1 MIDVMTQ
8 EREANGKYKDLKDF
22 MGRLTSKE
30 INKRTIE
37 NLIKSGALDS
47 LVREKTADACLSGCT

>member
-1 MIDVMTQ
+1 M
-8 EREANGKYKDLKDF
+8 E
-22 MGRLTSKE
+22 RLTSKE

-47 LVREKTADACLSGCT
+47 LENKKAADARVSGRA

>member
-1 MIDVMTQ
+1 MNRSGMYEKKMKKEKRWKRR

-37 NLIKSGALDS
+37 NLIQIRSIGQFW
-47 LVREKTADACLSGCT
+47 